1 MLLLTDG
8 VANSWRKG
16 ALLHWMIAYPSR
28 VSAQGINVSVVCV
41 CIQWKLPG
49 DGRRQ
54 FITVPMS
61 VAYKYIILTGA
72 ESSRGH
78 NNISKM
84 RE

>member
-41 CIQWKLPG
+41 YPVKIT
-49 DGRRQ
+49 RRR
-54 FITVPMS
+54 TEAVYNRTN
-61 VAYKYIILTGA
+61 VCGL
-72 ESSRGH
+72 
-78 NNISKM
+78 
-84 RE
+84 